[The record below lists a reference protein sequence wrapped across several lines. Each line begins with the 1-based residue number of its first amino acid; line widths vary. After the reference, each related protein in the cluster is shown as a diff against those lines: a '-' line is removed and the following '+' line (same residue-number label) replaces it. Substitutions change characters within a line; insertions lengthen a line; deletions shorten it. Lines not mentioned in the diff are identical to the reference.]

1 MPLLAETKVI
11 SEHLAETYD
20 KLKRQFRSSKHQ

>member
-11 SEHLAETYD
+11 SEALLETYD
-20 KLKRQFRSSKHQ
+20 KIKEGLSRLNNL